1 MKLFKPIRHQYLI
14 AFLVVLISWSSIYLL
29 LDYFALWSFWGV
41 QEMIIRFP
49 DLHVLLSAID
59 GHHAGI
65 DVMKQNPLCVLKIPH
80 VYSRAWFHLH
90 YLGFSDANRIFIGI
104 LAILSF
110 AASSAWLIKDHLLKS
125 LLFLCSSAL
134 LLTIER
140 CNNDLFIF
148 LLLFF
153 AGVLVTRKGTW
164 CLFACHIIILIATT
178 LKYYPVA
185 FSLIFLFRGKGF
197 VRNFKHV
204 VVQTIFF
211 LAWILYIKDDLILQ
225 ESIIPDPG
233 YAWSFGINPFIS
245 LVNNFLNINSIFSVP
260 LIFLLSSVFIFLSTR
275 IYLIS
280 SWDFSNLSTS
290 CSHVIF
296 LIGGTMV
303 LLFCYIVRTN
313 FDHRMLFFIFC
324 IPALLKVKLQGSE
337 KKHSLM
343 YHPFLI
349 FLLFVASSWFEGI
362 RQWLNILLQSVNFN
376 EFIPHT
382 LFAVRASEIIIN
394 HVAFMLLL
402 AFSISLICRHQLN
415 QASLKQ
421 S

>member
-1 MKLFKPIRHQYLI
+1 MKLFNAIRHQYFFI
-14 AFLVVLISWSSIYLL
+14 FLVVLISWTVIYLM
-29 LDYFALWSFWGV
+29 LDCFALWSFWGV

-65 DVMKQNPLCVLKIPH
+65 DVMKQNPLCIFKIPH
-80 VYSRAWFHLH
+80 VYSRAWFPLH
-90 YLGFSDANRIFIGI
+90 FLGFSDSNRIFIGI
-104 LAILSF
+104 LAIISF
-110 AASSAWLIKDHLLKS
+110 AACSAWLIKDHLFKS

-134 LLTIER
+134 LLAIER
-140 CNNDLFIF
+140 CNNDVFIF

-153 AGVLVTRKGTW
+153 AGILATRKGTW

-204 VVQTIFF
+204 ALQTLFF
-211 LAWILYIKDDLILQ
+211 LVWILFIKDDLILQ
-225 ESIIPDPG
+225 NSIIPDPG
-233 YAWSFGINPFIS
+233 YAWSFGINTFIS
-245 LVNNFLNINSIFSVP
+245 LVNNILDVNSFVSIP
-260 LIFLLSSVFIFLSTR
+260 LILLSSVGFVIFTSRT
-275 IYLIS
+275 YLKSKLDPSI
-280 SWDFSNLSTS
+280 FSTS
-290 CSHVIF
+290 DSHVIF

-303 LLFCYIVRTN
+303 LLFCYIVRTS

-337 KKHSLM
+337 KTHSLM
-343 YHPFLI
+343 HHPFLI
-349 FLLFVASSWFEGI
+349 FLLFVASAWSEGM
-362 RQWLNILLQSVNFN
+362 RQWLSMLIKSVSLQ
-376 EFIPHT
+376 EFMPHT

-402 AFSISLICRHQLN
+402 AFSISLICRHQLS
-415 QASLKQ
+415 QASLQK